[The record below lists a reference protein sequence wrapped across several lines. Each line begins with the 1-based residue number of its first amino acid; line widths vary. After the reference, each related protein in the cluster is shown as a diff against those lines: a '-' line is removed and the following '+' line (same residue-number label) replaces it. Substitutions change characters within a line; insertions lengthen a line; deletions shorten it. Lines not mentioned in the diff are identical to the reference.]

1 MAITKIIGFFLPAL
15 GNEAVAKARARELPS
30 LIAKTTGCR
39 ELSQTVEDAFEV
51 CGNSLVRSI
60 PELLMTAPTE
70 RSPGR
75 CEPRPLGLGSR
86 WAHSRQH
93 NCIGIYQNE
102 KLIVPV
108 TPFAS

>member
-51 CGNSLVRSI
+51 CGNSNCSLFSASI
-60 PELLMTAPTE
+60 TASEYIKTK
-70 RSPGR
+70 S
-75 CEPRPLGLGSR
+75 
-86 WAHSRQH
+86 
-93 NCIGIYQNE
+93 
-102 KLIVPV
+102 
-108 TPFAS
+108 